1 MIAATGLRVRAGSFT
16 LGPLDLAVDDGEYL
30 AVVGPSGAGKSV
42 LLEALAGLRLAAA
55 GRVEAGDRDV
65 TDEPPERRGIGLVG
79 QRALLFPH
87 LSVARNIS
95 FACDIAAGG
104 VVRGLVAGRRRDG
117 GSERV
122 PAHVPSAVRDVA
134 DALGVA
140 TLLARRPG
148 SLSGGERQRVALAR
162 ALAARPRAL
171 LLDEPLSA
179 LDSEAREELQAE
191 LRRVH
196 ERFAMT
202 MIHVTH
208 SLDEALAVAGR
219 CVVLIDGLIVQ
230 GGPIDDVIA
239 HPASAAVARL
249 TGARNV
255 LVATARPV
263 ADGGCEVTLAGG
275 LVLRSA
281 CRARGAV
288 TAVVRADAI
297 VARPVG
303 AGAGAGA
310 DAVVARPATAGA
322 NAGAAAGHAV
332 AGHAAAGTRLA
343 DNVVAARVV
352 DVRPTATGRLI
363 SVDAGGLTVLVPRAY
378 GGGFEPAPGAAVE
391 LAIPAAAVHVIPTPA
406 VGDVVAAAVGD
417 AAVASA
423 GVTPASPAG
432 DTAPPPPAQAPIV
445 NPSR

>member
-1 MIAATGLRVRAGSFT
+1 MIAASGLRVRAGSFT

-55 GRVEAGDRDV
+55 GRIEAGDRDV

-95 FACDIAAGG
+95 FASDIAAGG
-104 VVRGLVAGRRRDG
+104 VVRGLVAGRRRGG
-117 GSERV
+117 GSERGS
-122 PAHVPSAVRDVA
+122 AHVPSVARDVA
-134 DALGVA
+134 DALGVT

-179 LDSEAREELQAE
+179 LDPEAREELQAE

-196 ERFAMT
+196 KRFAMT

-208 SLDEALAVAGR
+208 SLDEALAVARR
-219 CVVLIDGLIVQ
+219 CVVLIDGRIVQ
-230 GGPIDDVIA
+230 DGLIDEVLA

-255 LVATARPV
+255 LAATARPA

-275 LVLRSA
+275 LMLRA
-281 CRARGAV
+281 AGFAQGAV
-288 TAVVRADAI
+288 TAIVRAD
-297 VARPVG
+297 VL
-303 AGAGAGA
+303 
-310 DAVVARPATAGA
+310 VARPAGAGPGS
-322 NAGAAAGHAV
+322 AGAAGAADAAG
-332 AGHAAAGTRLA
+332 AGGSLPAAAGENADADAGRVASDVRLA

-352 DVRPTATGRLI
+352 DVRPTATGCLV
-363 SVDAGGLTVLVPRAY
+363 SVDVGGLTVLVPRAY
-378 GGGFEPAPGAAVE
+378 DNGLGPTLGTAVE
-391 LAIPAAAVHVIPTPA
+391 LVIPAAAVHVIPTSPVDPTPA
-406 VGDVVAAAVGD
+406 SSVD
-417 AAVASA
+417 
-423 GVTPASPAG
+423 VTPASSVNGASPL
-432 DTAPPPPAQAPIV
+432 PPAHSPTV
-445 NPSR
+445 NLSR

>member
-1 MIAATGLRVRAGSFT
+1 VIAATGLRVRAGSFS
-16 LGPLDLAVDDGEYL
+16 LGSLDLAVADGEYL

-55 GRVEAGDRDV
+55 GRIEAGDRDV

-87 LSVARNIS
+87 LTVARNIS

-104 VVRGLVAGRRRDG
+104 VVRGMVAGRGG
-117 GSERV
+117 GSV
-122 PAHVPSAVRDVA
+122 HVPTAVRDVA

-140 TLLARRPG
+140 ALLARRPG

-179 LDSEAREELQAE
+179 LDPEAREELQAE

-208 SLDEALAVAGR
+208 SLDEALAVARR
-219 CVVLIDGLIVQ
+219 CVVLIDGRIVQ
-230 GGPIDDVIA
+230 DGPIDEVIA

-255 LVATARPV
+255 MAATAH
-263 ADGGCEVTLAGG
+263 ALAGGGCEVTLADG
-275 LVLRSA
+275 LVLRAQSA
-281 CRARGAV
+281 SRAVATSGAQGAV
-288 TAVVRADAI
+288 TVVIRSDAI
-297 VARPVG
+297 VARPASASAG
-303 AGAGAGA
+303 EGAGPGPAGAAGAAGAGGSL
-310 DAVVARPATAGA
+310 P
-322 NAGAAAGHAV
+322 AAAGEKADAD
-332 AGHAAAGTRLA
+332 AGHAASDSRLA

-352 DVRPTATGRLI
+352 DVRPTATGRLA
-363 SVDAGGLTVLVPRAY
+363 SVDVGGLTVLVPRAY
-378 GGGFEPAPGAAVE
+378 DNGFRPTPGAAVE
-391 LAIPAAAVHVIPTPA
+391 LVIPAAAVHVIPTS
-406 VGDVVAAAVGD
+406 
-417 AAVASA
+417 SA
-423 GVTPASPAG
+423 DVTPMSPVDG
-432 DTAPPPPAQAPIV
+432 APPSPPARSPIV
-445 NPSR
+445 NLSR